1 MNGMAIMLFAIVA
14 VVAGYACYGKFL
26 EKTWGIDDKR
36 PTPAVALKDGQDY
49 MPTKRQVVFGHQ
61 FASIAGAGPING
73 PIQAAVFGWVP
84 VLLWCLIGG
93 IFIGAVQDYSSM
105 YASVHNKGKSIGFV
119 IEKYVG
125 KTGKRLFLL
134 FVYLFSILVV
144 AAFADICAKSF
155 GTAVS
160 FTDAVNHSNGQVAT
174 TSVLF
179 IVAAVFLGLLFKKLP
194 DLSSAKNTVISLVLL
209 VACIAIGYFCPMTVT
224 VENWRNL
231 VFVYILIASVA
242 PVWILLQP
250 RDYLNSYLLVI
261 MIVAAVLGIVVAR
274 PVMNLPAFTGFTAST
289 GSMFPILFVT
299 VACGAVSGFH
309 SLVSSETASKQVSKE
324 SDMLP
329 ISYGAM
335 LLEVVLGVISL
346 VAAGSVAS
354 STGALPAGTPQV
366 IFAGAV
372 AGFLQKIGLP
382 DALSFELISLAVS
395 AFALTSL
402 DSVARVG
409 RLSWQELFFSSD
421 SEGKESGLVKV
432 VSNKWV
438 ATLLVLIPGY
448 LLSLGGYGQIWALFG
463 SSNQLL
469 SVLALSA
476 VAVYLRRSGRKYRM
490 MLLPMFF
497 MLLVTLTALVQTV
510 LKNFSVIAA
519 KGPSLAPVMQNTLAI
534 LLIGLAIV
542 VAVSCYKKLFSKQ
555 VEAIAE

>member
-1 MNGMAIMLFAIVA
+1 MNGMAIMIVAIVA
-14 VVAGYACYGKFL
+14 VIAGYAFYGKFL

-93 IFIGAVQDYSSM
+93 IFIGAVQDYSAM
-105 YASVHNKGKSIGFV
+105 YASVHNKGKSIGFI

-134 FVYLFSILVV
+134 FCYLFSILVV

-155 GTAVS
+155 GTSAG
-160 FTDAVNHSNGQVAT
+160 FTAAVNHSNGQVAT

-179 IVAAVFLGLLFKKLP
+179 IAAAVFLGLLFKKLP
-194 DLSSAKNTVISLVLL
+194 NLSTAKNTVISLVLL
-209 VACIAIGYFCPMTVT
+209 VACIALGYVLPMNVS
-224 VENWRNL
+224 VESWRNL
-231 VFVYILIASVA
+231 VFFYILIASVA

-261 MIVAAVLGIVVAR
+261 MILAAVLGILVAR

-289 GSMFPILFVT
+289 GSLFPILFVT

-309 SLVSSETASKQVSKE
+309 SLVSSETASKQVAKE

-329 ISYGAM
+329 VSYGAM

-354 STGALPAGTPQV
+354 ASGALPKGTPQV

-382 DALSFELISLAVS
+382 NDLSFELISLAVS

-409 RLSWQELFFSSD
+409 RLSWQELFTDSD
-421 SEGKESGLVKV
+421 HPEKGPVATVL
-432 VSNKWV
+432 SNKWV
-438 ATLLVLIPGY
+438 ATILVLIPGY
-448 LLSLGGYGQIWALFG
+448 MLSLGGYGSIWALFG

-476 VAVYLRRSGRKYRM
+476 AAVFLRRSGRKYKM

-497 MLLVTLTALVQTV
+497 MLAVTLTALAQTV
-510 LKNFSVIAA
+510 VKNFRTIAA

-542 VAVSCYKKLFSKQ
+542 VAVSCFKKIFSKQ
-555 VEAIAE
+555 AEPIVG

>member
-1 MNGMAIMLFAIVA
+1 MNGMAIMIVAIVA
-14 VVAGYACYGKFL
+14 VIAGYAFYGKFL

-93 IFIGAVQDYSSM
+93 IFIGAVQDYSAM
-105 YASVHNKGKSIGFV
+105 YASVHNKGKSIGFI

-134 FVYLFSILVV
+134 FCYLFSILVV

-155 GTAVS
+155 GTSAG
-160 FTDAVNHSNGQVAT
+160 FTAAVNHSNGQVAT

-179 IVAAVFLGLLFKKLP
+179 IAAAVFLGLLFKKLP
-194 DLSSAKNTVISLVLL
+194 NLSTAKNTVISLVLL
-209 VACIAIGYFCPMTVT
+209 VACIALGYVLPMNVS
-224 VENWRNL
+224 VESWRNL
-231 VFVYILIASVA
+231 VFFYILIASVA

-261 MIVAAVLGIVVAR
+261 MILAAVLGILVAR

-289 GSMFPILFVT
+289 GSLFPILFVT

-309 SLVSSETASKQVSKE
+309 SLVSSETASKQVAKE

-329 ISYGAM
+329 VSYGAM

-354 STGALPAGTPQV
+354 ASGALPKGTPQV

-382 DALSFELISLAVS
+382 NDLSFELISLAVS

-409 RLSWQELFFSSD
+409 RLSWQELFTDSD
-421 SEGKESGLVKV
+421 HPEKGPVATVL
-432 VSNKWV
+432 SNKWV
-438 ATLLVLIPGY
+438 ATILVLIPGY
-448 LLSLGGYGQIWALFG
+448 MLSLGGYGSIWALFG

-476 VAVYLRRSGRKYRM
+476 ATVFLRRSGRKYKM

-497 MLLVTLTALVQTV
+497 MLAVTLTALAQTV
-510 LKNFSVIAA
+510 VKNFRTIAA

-542 VAVSCYKKLFSKQ
+542 VAVSCFKKIFSKQ
-555 VEAIAE
+555 AEPIVG

>member
-1 MNGMAIMLFAIVA
+1 MNGMAIMIVAIVA
-14 VVAGYACYGKFL
+14 VIAGYAFYGKFL

-93 IFIGAVQDYSSM
+93 IFIGAVQDYSAM
-105 YASVHNKGKSIGFV
+105 YASVHNKGKSIGFI

-134 FVYLFSILVV
+134 FCYLFSILVV

-155 GTAVS
+155 GTSAG
-160 FTDAVNHSNGQVAT
+160 FTAAVNHSNGQVAT

-179 IVAAVFLGLLFKKLP
+179 IATAVFLGLLFKKLP
-194 DLSSAKNTVISLVLL
+194 NLSTAKNTVISLVLL
-209 VACIAIGYFCPMTVT
+209 VACIALGYVLPMNVS
-224 VENWRNL
+224 VESWRNL
-231 VFVYILIASVA
+231 VFFYILIASVA

-261 MIVAAVLGIVVAR
+261 MILAAVLGILVAR

-289 GSMFPILFVT
+289 GSLFPILFVT

-309 SLVSSETASKQVSKE
+309 SLVSSETASKQVAKE

-329 ISYGAM
+329 VSYGAM

-354 STGALPAGTPQV
+354 ASGALPKGTPQV

-382 DALSFELISLAVS
+382 NDLSFELISLAVS

-409 RLSWQELFFSSD
+409 RLSWQELFTDSD
-421 SEGKESGLVKV
+421 HPEKGPVATVL
-432 VSNKWV
+432 SNKWV
-438 ATLLVLIPGY
+438 ATILVLIPGY
-448 LLSLGGYGQIWALFG
+448 MLSLGGYGSIWALFG

-476 VAVYLRRSGRKYRM
+476 AAVFLRRSGRKYKM

-497 MLLVTLTALVQTV
+497 MLAVTLTALAQTV
-510 LKNFSVIAA
+510 VKNFRTIAA

-542 VAVSCYKKLFSKQ
+542 VAVSCFKKIFSKQ
-555 VEAIAE
+555 AEPIVG